1 MSQQRYYTTQLQ
13 AGLGLP
19 EETRQLLQVYQTGMS
34 ASQLYDAAL
43 ASGRFPL
50 VTARRLRNIVAEC
63 FAPRYMRDPYVAA
76 RLKSLVDRLTTAE
89 LNQLLFIYTARA
101 NLVLADFVREVYW
114 ARYSAGRNDL
124 QLEDARTFVTNSVR
138 EGKTQKPWSET
149 TIKRISSYLMGCCAD
164 YESIIGPYLR
174 GAKTVVIED
183 PYIRLQHQIQNF
195 VRFCECVLKAGTVKK
210 INLITGYDDKTQLA
224 EIAEKLEELKQSLLE
239 LDVELDVKLNPNMHD
254 REIRIDSG
262 WVVKIGRGLDF
273 FQKPGGWFEVGAND
287 LSLRK
292 CLETKVDIF
301 RA

>member
-13 AGLGLP
+13 AGLGLL
-19 EETRQLLQVYQTGMS
+19 EETRQLLQVYQPGMS
-34 ASQLYDAAL
+34 ASQLYEAAL

-76 RLKSLVDRLTTAE
+76 RLKSLVDHFTTAE

-124 QLEDARTFVTNSVR
+124 QLEDARTFVANSVR

-164 YESIIGPYLR
+164 YGLLTTTGRNQRSIAAYRILPKVAAYLAYDLKFSGLGDNQIVSSSDWDLFGLERTDVRDQLKRLSLQGLLIFQAASDVVHIGWTY
-174 GAKTVVIED
+174 KSM
-183 PYIRLQHQIQNF
+183 
-195 VRFCECVLKAGTVKK
+195 
-210 INLITGYDDKTQLA
+210 
-224 EIAEKLEELKQSLLE
+224 EELIDVIAQS
-239 LDVELDVKLNPNMHD
+239 
-254 REIRIDSG
+254 
-262 WVVKIGRGLDF
+262 
-273 FQKPGGWFEVGAND
+273 
-287 LSLRK
+287 
-292 CLETKVDIF
+292 
-301 RA
+301 

>member
-13 AGLGLP
+13 AGLGLL
-19 EETRQLLQVYQTGMS
+19 EETRQLLQVYQPGMS
-34 ASQLYDAAL
+34 ASQLYEAAL

-76 RLKSLVDRLTTAE
+76 RLKSLVDRFTTAE

-124 QLEDARTFVTNSVR
+124 QLEDARTFVANSVR

-164 YESIIGPYLR
+164 YGLLTSTGRNQRSIAAYRILPKVAAYLAYDLKFSGLGDNKIVSSSDWDLFGLERADVRDQLKRLSLQGLLIFQAASDVVHIGWTY
-174 GAKTVVIED
+174 KSM
-183 PYIRLQHQIQNF
+183 
-195 VRFCECVLKAGTVKK
+195 
-210 INLITGYDDKTQLA
+210 
-224 EIAEKLEELKQSLLE
+224 EELIDVIAQS
-239 LDVELDVKLNPNMHD
+239 
-254 REIRIDSG
+254 
-262 WVVKIGRGLDF
+262 
-273 FQKPGGWFEVGAND
+273 
-287 LSLRK
+287 
-292 CLETKVDIF
+292 
-301 RA
+301 

>member
-13 AGLGLP
+13 AGLGLL
-19 EETRQLLQVYQTGMS
+19 EETRQLLQVYQPGMS
-34 ASQLYDAAL
+34 ASQLYQAAL

-76 RLKSLVDRLTTAE
+76 RLKSLVDHFTTAE

-124 QLEDARTFVTNSVR
+124 QLEDARTFVANSVR

-164 YESIIGPYLR
+164 YGLLTTTGRNQRSIAAYRILPKVAAYLAYDLKFSGLGDNQIVSSSDWDLFGLERADVRDQLKRLSLQGLLIFQAASDVVHIGWTY
-174 GAKTVVIED
+174 KSM
-183 PYIRLQHQIQNF
+183 
-195 VRFCECVLKAGTVKK
+195 
-210 INLITGYDDKTQLA
+210 
-224 EIAEKLEELKQSLLE
+224 EELIDVIAQS
-239 LDVELDVKLNPNMHD
+239 
-254 REIRIDSG
+254 
-262 WVVKIGRGLDF
+262 
-273 FQKPGGWFEVGAND
+273 
-287 LSLRK
+287 
-292 CLETKVDIF
+292 
-301 RA
+301 

>member
-13 AGLGLP
+13 AGLGLL
-19 EETRQLLQVYQTGMS
+19 EETRQLLQVYQPGMS
-34 ASQLYDAAL
+34 ASQLYEAAL

-76 RLKSLVDRLTTAE
+76 RLKSLVDHFTTAE

-124 QLEDARTFVTNSVR
+124 QLEDARTFVANSVR

-164 YESIIGPYLR
+164 YGLLTTTGRNQRSIAAYRILPKVAAYLAYDLKFSGLGDNQIVSSSDWDLFGLERADVRDQLKRLSLQGLLIFQAASDVVHIGWTY
-174 GAKTVVIED
+174 KSM
-183 PYIRLQHQIQNF
+183 
-195 VRFCECVLKAGTVKK
+195 
-210 INLITGYDDKTQLA
+210 
-224 EIAEKLEELKQSLLE
+224 EELIDVIAQS
-239 LDVELDVKLNPNMHD
+239 
-254 REIRIDSG
+254 
-262 WVVKIGRGLDF
+262 
-273 FQKPGGWFEVGAND
+273 
-287 LSLRK
+287 
-292 CLETKVDIF
+292 
-301 RA
+301 